1 MRSKAIK
8 DLCQVKDVDLFKE
21 MAEGLDLIVNH
32 VLQIK
37 ADSIYLSQNGK
48 PCGYNILEAIAAE
61 EASKVLVL
69 LDCIRCPRTNTDVFA
84 KQLQKF
90 NDHLAKGI
98 YAYLYGLKP
107 ATFGDVRKIV
117 KSHCH
122 EYYLDGPNDFD
133 WIFRNEILQSREEKI
148 YVDYVENDGEHVW
161 LTPNRYYLHE
171 IGQEGIHLIPD
182 TIEVAEAWWKAGGT
196 SPKALA
202 VIAKKW
208 RTTLMT
214 DDFHWANLRKL
225 NIETLELLQSHGC
238 LKEVG
243 SKYYTTIIEK
253 WLFPLYDLDISLIK
267 TDKGELKR
275 VREVRFM
282 DMFY

>member
-8 DLCQVKDVDLFKE
+8 DLCQLKDIDLFEKI
-21 MAEGLDLIVNH
+21 AEGLDLIVNH

-61 EASKVLVL
+61 ESSKVLIL
-69 LDCIRCPRTNTDVFA
+69 LDSIRCPRTNHKVFS
-84 KQLQKF
+84 KQLQRF

-98 YAYLYGLKP
+98 YAYFYGLKP
-107 ATFGDVRKIV
+107 VSFGEVRKII
-117 KSHCH
+117 KSECQ

-148 YVDYVENDGEHVW
+148 YVDYVENDDEHVW

-171 IGQEGIHLIPD
+171 IGQEGFHLLPEA
-182 TIEVAEAWWKAGGT
+182 IEVAEAWWKVGVAL
-196 SPKALA
+196 PQALA
-202 VIAKKW
+202 VIAEKW
-208 RTTLMT
+208 RPITMN
-214 DDFHWANLRKL
+214 DDFYWADLKKL
-225 NIETLELLQSHGC
+225 NIETLELLESNGY
-238 LKEVG
+238 LKKAD
-243 SKYYTTIIEK
+243 SKYYSTIIEK
-253 WLFPLYDLDISLIK
+253 WLFPVYNLDIRIIK
-267 TDKGELKR
+267 IDKNELNK
-275 VREVRFM
+275 VRENRLA